1 MMQPHDSLLSQAYRE
16 AAHPEPTPALD
27 ARILAAARQAVVP
40 QRRRPSW
47 FGWAV
52 PLSTMA
58 VLVLGIG
65 LLFRMQLEAPE
76 TLREDMPPLPAL
88 ESDASPAPSQA
99 QAPAAQAK
107 LEARLQDQDD
117 RTPPA
122 PRMAATPHETAA
134 NKAKQAPAASAP
146 MEAEVAAAIA
156 PMIEAMPAPMPPL
169 KFSSDADV
177 AAVQAPAAAPAPA
190 AAAGASLAKE
200 SAIRAE
206 KESAAKA
213 VSPSAAPVSAARLK
227 QGMSRMQAAT
237 PLMES
242 PEQWV
247 ESIRK
252 MLREGQIEAART
264 RLQELRKRFPDFPLP
279 PDLEPSR
286 CCPLPATSAE

>member
-16 AAHPEPTPALD
+16 AAHLEPTPALD

-65 LLFRMQLEAPE
+65 LLFQMQLEAPE

-156 PMIEAMPAPMPPL
+156 PMIEAIPAPMPPP

-190 AAAGASLAKE
+190 VGAAGASLARE
-200 SAIRAE
+200 SVIRAE

-213 VSPSAAPVSAARLK
+213 VSPSAARLK
-227 QGMSRMQAAT
+227 QGMSRMQVAT

-252 MLREGQIEAART
+252 LLSEGQIEAART

-286 CCPLPATSAE
+286 CCPLPAASAE

>member
-1 MMQPHDSLLSQAYRE
+1 
-16 AAHPEPTPALD
+16 
-27 ARILAAARQAVVP
+27 
-40 QRRRPSW
+40 
-47 FGWAV
+47 
-52 PLSTMA
+52 
-58 VLVLGIG
+58 
-65 LLFRMQLEAPE
+65 
-76 TLREDMPPLPAL
+76 
-88 ESDASPAPSQA
+88 
-99 QAPAAQAK
+99 
-107 LEARLQDQDD
+107 
-117 RTPPA
+117 
-122 PRMAATPHETAA
+122 
-134 NKAKQAPAASAP
+134 

-156 PMIEAMPAPMPPL
+156 PMIEAIPAPMPPP

-206 KESAAKA
+206 KESAAKS

-227 QGMSRMQAAT
+227 QGMSRMQVAT